1 MLGRLVIFIIIIF
14 LIVVFNLAD
23 FDNLLNKG
31 EDKYIQRYS
40 GMLNSCFLLMIIPT
54 LVLGLKFEVGVWI
67 LCILEVVYITIYTR
81 IYFKIRKI
89 KEERKNNKK

>member
-1 MLGRLVIFIIIIF
+1 MLVRVICFIISLFLVI
-14 LIVVFNLAD
+14 VFTLAD

-40 GMLNSCFLLMIIPT
+40 GMLNSCILLMIIPP
-54 LVLGLKFEVGVWI
+54 LVFGLMGEVGVWI
-67 LCILEVVYITIYTR
+67 TCTLEVVYITIYTW

-89 KEERKNNKK
+89 KEERKNNEI